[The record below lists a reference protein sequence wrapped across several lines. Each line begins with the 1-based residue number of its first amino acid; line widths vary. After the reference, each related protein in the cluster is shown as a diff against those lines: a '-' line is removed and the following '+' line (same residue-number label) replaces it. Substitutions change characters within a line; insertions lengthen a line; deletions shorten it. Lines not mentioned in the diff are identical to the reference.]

1 MRLSLNS
8 LVAPGAFRM
17 ALAGAVFLHHTT
29 IFNIGMSA
37 VLVFFVLSG
46 YWVARMWTHDYVNTI
61 APYYTYLISRI
72 WRVIPVFALA
82 SVFSWGLLLWREGR
96 PNSIGS
102 LTHQIFS
109 NILILGYN
117 SLPFQANVPGWSLDI
132 EIQFYVIAPLV
143 IFLISRS
150 IYALFLF
157 VLISFFSN
165 SFGGAASLA
174 PFLYFFGIGISSALL
189 EITPTPQQAYLALIA
204 AATVMLVCLLI
215 AIYNNTLAEY
225 TPIQLV
231 FSHKINLL
239 LAVIMT
245 PWALYTVRQPSNLFD
260 RMLGDLSYIFYLLH
274 WSILGIMKTG
284 EGSYFF
290 RLVNCLLALLIITA
304 LSYLIWRFYD
314 HPINQLRAKWVKRR
328 LRNNSLQV

>member
-1 MRLSLNS
+1 MQLGLNS

-29 IFNIGMSA
+29 FFNVGMSS

-61 APYYTYLISRI
+61 SPYYTYLISRI
-72 WRVIPVFALA
+72 WRIIPVFALA
-82 SVFSWGLLLWREGR
+82 SIISWGLLLWREGR

-109 NILILGYN
+109 NILIIGYN

-132 EIQFYVIAPLV
+132 EIQFYVIAPLI

-157 VLISFFSN
+157 VLISLFSK

-189 EITPTPQQAYLALIA
+189 EIAPTRQQAYVTLVVAAMMMFACLI
-204 AATVMLVCLLI
+204 I
-215 AIYNNTLAEY
+215 AIYNNMLVQHSSL
-225 TPIQLV
+225 QLV
-231 FSHKINLL
+231 FSHRENLL

-245 PWALYTVRQPSNLFD
+245 PWALYTVRQPSSIFD

-274 WSILGIMKTG
+274 WSILGVLKTG
-284 EGSYFF
+284 EGSFLF
-290 RLVNCLLALLIITA
+290 RLVNCSFALILITF

-314 HPINQLRAKWVKRR
+314 HPINKLRGQWVKNRAKTN
-328 LRNNSLQV
+328 LL